1 MIRPS
6 PVIAKRNDSTAV
18 RRNDLKRDI
27 AIDYLRSGVTLLV
40 VAHHA
45 SLAYNTVS
53 YYDADP
59 YMKSLTPVV
68 AASFIVRL

>member
-1 MIRPS
+1 M
-6 PVIAKRNDSTAV
+6 
-18 RRNDLKRDI
+18 KRDI

-53 YYDADP
+53 FYDADD
-59 YMKSLTPVV
+59 YLKSSTQIGRAHV
-68 AASFIVRL
+68 